1 MLPDAEVSKLAE
13 RVLQQVNAVI
23 VGKADRVRLLLCAL
37 LSRRHILLEDVPG
50 TGKTLLV
57 RALAR
62 SLGASV
68 ARLQFTPDLL
78 PSDVTGFS
86 AYDPG
91 TGEFHFRPGPIFH
104 HLILV
109 DEINRA
115 SPKTQASLLE
125 CMEERQVTVDG
136 TTYPLPQPF
145 LVLATQ
151 NPVEQEG
158 TFPLP
163 EAQLDRFGLKLALGY
178 PDREIEAS
186 LLARAF
192 ESDPLQRVTQVATME
207 EIIQAQAVCAQV
219 YLDGSL
225 RRYIID
231 ILEATRNHHDVALGA
246 SPRAGLAVAALS
258 QAHAAISGRDYVLPD
273 DIKAVVPAALPH
285 RIVLAAGARWREQN
299 PEIIVQQILRSLAVP
314 TGVGRR

>member
-1 MLPDAEVSKLAE
+1 MLADTEVSKLTE
-13 RVLQQVNAVI
+13 RVLEQVNAVV

-37 LSRRHILLEDVPG
+37 LSGRHILLEDVPG
-50 TGKTLLV
+50 TGKTVLV

-151 NPVEQEG
+151 NPVEHEG

-178 PDREIEAS
+178 PDREVEAS
-186 LLARAF
+186 LLTRAF
-192 ESDPLQRVTQVATME
+192 ESDPLQRVTQVASLD
-207 EIIQAQAVCAQV
+207 EIVQAQTACAQV

-273 DIKAVVPAALPH
+273 DIKAVVPSALPH
-285 RIVLAAGARWREQN
+285 RIVLAASARWREQD
-299 PEIIVQQILRSLAVP
+299 PETIVQQILRSLTVP
-314 TGVGRR
+314 TGIGRR